1 MTTTKR
7 PPGRP
12 RNVALDKLEE
22 ELALTRRRCSSLL
35 KDQGQAGSDTGTLAG
50 ARLRKIGLEI
60 ERLEIEVHNA
70 RLDQQVKE
78 GQLIPLEEVK
88 AILCRPFRISKQ
100 MLDVMPKS
108 LAPRC
113 FNMPQKEIERTL
125 AAWVDALS
133 DNLRSNI

>member
-12 RNVALDKLEE
+12 RNANLDKLEE

-35 KDQGQAGSDTGTLAG
+35 KEQGKADADTGTLAG
-50 ARLRKIGLEI
+50 ARLKKIGLEI

-70 RLDQQVKE
+70 ILDQQVRE

-88 AILCRPFRISKQ
+88 EVLCRPYRISKQ
-100 MLDVMPKS
+100 LLDVMPKS
-108 LAPRC
+108 LAPRL
-113 FNMPQKEIERTL
+113 FNQPQKEIERTL
-125 AAWVDALS
+125 AAWVDALA
-133 DNLRSNI
+133 DNLRSKI

>member
-12 RNVALDKLEE
+12 RNAALDQLEN

-35 KDQGQAGSDTGTLAG
+35 KEQGKAGSDTGTLAG

-78 GQLIPLEEVK
+78 GQLIPLEEAKEV
-88 AILCRPFRISKQ
+88 LCRPYRITKQ

-125 AAWVDALS
+125 AEWVDALS